1 MDLFVAICLDHHI
14 DEVVRVFSTPE
25 LAIAYC
31 ETFADAYSRYGYEV
45 QELDDDMIAD
55 GWLYF
60 AMYGA
65 ENSVRVEKTTLDP
78 ED

>member
-25 LAIAYC
+25 LAIA
-31 ETFADAYSRYGYEV
+31 
-45 QELDDDMIAD
+45 D

-60 AMYGA
+60 ATYGQ
-65 ENSVRVEKTTLDP
+65 NSVRVEKTTLDP